1 MDDPAST
8 SYVSAMNRTALLPIA
23 LLAACTSA
31 PSTAQQPGPTP
42 PKGGKSPAVEARAE
56 QPRPFVSAV
65 VADFVA
71 PWAMTFLPD
80 GRMLVTEKAGQL
92 KLVTADGRTQSIV
105 AGTPAVDSAGQGGL
119 MDVVLH
125 PRFAQTRMVYLSW
138 SEAGAGG
145 KHVALGR
152 GKLSADG
159 TKLEGFTTIYRAF
172 PDIKGDGHYSGRIAL
187 GPDGHLFFAAGE
199 RQQFEPAQ
207 DKGGVLGKVL
217 RLTDDGKPAPG
228 NPLASQGFKPEV
240 WSYGHRNLLGLAFDA
255 QGRLW
260 EQEMGPRHGDELNLV
275 LPGRNYGYPRVSN
288 GNHYDGRDIPD
299 HKPGDGFEAPK
310 YSWNP
315 AISPAG
321 LTIYQGA
328 LFPAWRGD
336 AFIGGMNKPGLV
348 RVDLDGERAG
358 KAEFWDMDGQRIR
371 EVESGPD
378 GALYLLEDGLRGS
391 QGRLLKLTPAAS
403 RVASQK

>member
-1 MDDPAST
+1 
-8 SYVSAMNRTALLPIA
+8 MNRTALIPVALPLA
-23 LLAACTSA
+23 LAAACTSV
-31 PSTAQQPGPTP
+31 PSTAQQP
-42 PKGGKSPAVEARAE
+42 PKQGKSPAQARVE
-56 QPRPFVSAV
+56 QPRPFVATP
-65 VADFVA
+65 VADFQA

-80 GRMLVTEKAGQL
+80 RRMLVTEKAGQL
-92 KLVTADGRTQSIV
+92 LLVSADGGTKTVV
-105 AGTPAVDSAGQGGL
+105 AGPPTVNAQGQGGL

-125 PRFAQTRMVYLSW
+125 PRFASNRLVYLSW
-138 SEAGAGG
+138 SEGDARGQR
-145 KHVALGR
+145 VALGR
-152 GKLSADG
+152 GKLSEDG
-159 TKLEGFTTIYRAF
+159 TKLEGFAMIYRAY
-172 PDIKGDGHYSGRIAL
+172 PDKGDYGHYSGRIAF

-217 RLTDDGKPAPG
+217 RLTDDGKPAAG
-228 NPLASQGFKPEV
+228 NPLAAQGFKPEV

-260 EQEMGPRHGDELNLV
+260 EQEMGPRHGDELNLIV
-275 LPGRNYGYPRVSN
+275 AGRNYGYPRVSN

-299 HKPGDGFEAPK
+299 HRPGDGFEAPK

-336 AFIGGMNKPGLV
+336 AFLGGMNKPGLV

-358 KAEFWDMDGQRIR
+358 KAEFWDMDGARIR
-371 EVESGPD
+371 EVETGPD
-378 GALYLLEDGLRGS
+378 GALYLLEDGKQGS
-391 QGRLLKLTPAAS
+391 QGRLLRLTPA
-403 RVASQK
+403 RG